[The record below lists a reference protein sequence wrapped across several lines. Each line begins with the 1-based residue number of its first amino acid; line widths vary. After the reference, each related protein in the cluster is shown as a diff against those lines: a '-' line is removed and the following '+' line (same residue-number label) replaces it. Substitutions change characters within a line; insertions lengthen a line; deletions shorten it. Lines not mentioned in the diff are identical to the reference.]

1 MPELRVGTSGWR
13 YKHWRGVYYPKGL
26 VQRRELAYIGEHLNT
41 AEINGSFY
49 SLQRPSSYQR
59 WSAETPPGFVFAVKG
74 SRYITHMKKLGDVH
88 APLAN
93 FLASGVL
100 ALNDRLGPMLWQL
113 PPSLGF
119 DAERLTAF
127 FDLLPRT
134 SGQALEIAKQHDE
147 RLADRTWL
155 SVDADRPIRHAV
167 EVRHKSFE
175 TDDFLTLLRSNDVAL
190 VVADTA
196 GRFPLIRAR
205 TSDFVYV
212 RLHGDEQLYTSDYS
226 PAALDAW
233 AEWIAGQ
240 RCDAYVY
247 FDNDGYA
254 HAPFNAESLAQRLGV
269 DWPPPG
275 D

>member
-1 MPELRVGTSGWR
+1 MVKYHVGTSGWR
-13 YKHWRGVYYPKGL
+13 YKHWRAVYYPKGL
-26 VQRRELAYIGEHLNT
+26 VQRRELAYIAEHLNT

-49 SLQRPSSYQR
+49 SLQRPAYYQR
-59 WSAETPPGFVFAVKG
+59 WAEQTAPGFVFAVKG
-74 SRYITHMKKLGDVH
+74 SRYITHMKKLGDID

-127 FDLLPRT
+127 FDQLPRT
-134 SGQALEIAKQHDE
+134 TGQALEIAKQHDE
-147 RLADRTWL
+147 RLKDRSWL
-155 SVDADRPIRHAV
+155 SIDVDRPIRHAL

-175 TDDFLTLLRSNDVAL
+175 TDEFLTLLRANDIAL

-205 TSDFVYV
+205 TSDFVYFIV
-212 RLHGDEQLYTSDYS
+212 K
-226 PAALDAW
+226 
-233 AEWIAGQ
+233 
-240 RCDAYVY
+240 
-247 FDNDGYA
+247 GY
-254 HAPFNAESLAQRLGV
+254 
-269 DWPPPG
+269 
-275 D
+275 